1 MLGSSRFP
9 ATVAIVATAVHA
21 LDDGFGRT
29 PVMGYNSYNAIGC
42 TINETW
48 VESSLQTLASRGF
61 LEAGYKFW
69 QLDCGW
75 AGYQHSPNGS
85 ITYDDTVFPNVSRH

>member
-29 PVMGYNSYNAIGC
+29 PVMGYNSYNAIGY
-42 TINETW
+42 TINEIW

-61 LEAGYKFW
+61 LKAGYKFW

-75 AGYQHSPNGS
+75 AGYQHLPNGS